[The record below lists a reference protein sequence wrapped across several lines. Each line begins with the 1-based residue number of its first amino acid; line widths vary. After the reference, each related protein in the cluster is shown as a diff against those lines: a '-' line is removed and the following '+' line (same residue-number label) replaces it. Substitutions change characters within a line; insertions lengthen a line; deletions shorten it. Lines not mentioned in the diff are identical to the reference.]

1 MGRGLAID
9 KHQKRPVLRIG
20 RPPRGLAGEVDG
32 RILDAARQLFLERG
46 LDGASVEEIA
56 RRSRAG
62 KHTIYARF
70 PTKEALFVAVAQRNS
85 AHVMARFG
93 SDPLC
98 GATIEERLASLGTNI
113 LKRLLV
119 RDVLD
124 FMRLSV
130 AEARRFPDL
139 ANAGRTIRERAA
151 QAVTSELTEV
161 LSSDELAMFPALAP
175 ERLSTMTD
183 YFLDLVV
190 RPLLM
195 RALLGEDLKLVRAE
209 MTTHV
214 MGGVAFFLAACRC
227 RASTDSHWVCDS

>member
-1 MGRGLAID
+1 MGLATD
-9 KHQKRPVLRIG
+9 KRQKRPVSRIG
-20 RPPRGLAGEVDG
+20 RPPRELAGEVDD

-70 PTKEALFVAVAQRNS
+70 PTKEALFAAAAQHNS

-93 SDPLC
+93 SDPIC

-119 RDVLD
+119 GDVLD
-124 FMRLSV
+124 FMRLAV

-139 ANAGRTIRERAA
+139 ANAGRIIRERSA
-151 QAVTSELTEV
+151 QAVTRELSEALTA
-161 LSSDELAMFPALAP
+161 DELAMFPALAP
-175 ERLSTMTD
+175 ERLAATTHF
-183 YFLDLVV
+183 FLDLVV

-195 RALLGEDLKLVRAE
+195 RALLGESLNLVRADI
-209 MTTHV
+209 TTHV
-214 MGGVAFFLAACRC
+214 IGGVAFFLAACRHH
-227 RASTDSHWVCDS
+227 SVN